1 MRIIFF
7 VVASLVVMTVDHRYS
22 YLEKV
27 HWVLSA
33 IIYPIQ
39 YVTNLPAIASS
50 TTEIFKTRKLL
61 ITENAQ
67 MRKEQ
72 LILNA
77 KIQKIKILESENRNL
92 RELLQSSEQLDDRVL
107 IASLLSIDLRS
118 FRHQVEINK
127 GSNAG
132 VYAGQPI
139 IDAHGMMGQVIH
151 VGPFSSTALL
161 LTDPS
166 HAIPVQINRN
176 GLRMIAVGIGES
188 HILQLEHLPNNADI
202 KEGDLIISSG
212 LGDRFP
218 AGYPVGV
225 VNSIKSVSGEPFS
238 EATIILSAQLVKNK
252 EVLLVWPEVRSTVP

>member
-1 MRIIFF
+1 M
-7 VVASLVVMTVDHRYS
+7 VVDYRYS

-27 HWVLSA
+27 HWALSA
-33 IIYPIQ
+33 IIHPIR
-39 YVTNLPAIASS
+39 YVTNLPTIVSNNA
-50 TTEIFKTRKLL
+50 TEIFKTRKVL

-77 KIQKIKILESENRNL
+77 KIQKIKILEAENRHL

-107 IASLLSIDLRS
+107 IASLIAFDLRS
-118 FRHQVEINK
+118 FKHQVEINK
-127 GSNAG
+127 GSKAG
-132 VYAGQPI
+132 VYKGQPI
-139 IDAHGMMGQVIH
+139 IDAHGVMGQVTH

-176 GLRMIAVGIGES
+176 GLRMIAVGIGDS
-188 HILQLEHLPNNADI
+188 HILQLEHLPNNSDI
-202 KEGDLIISSG
+202 QEGDLIISSG

-225 VNSIKSVSGEPFS
+225 VNNIQRVAGESFFK
-238 EATIILSAQLVKNK
+238 ATIILSAQLAKTK
-252 EVLLVWPEVRSTVP
+252 EVLLVWPEVRPDFP